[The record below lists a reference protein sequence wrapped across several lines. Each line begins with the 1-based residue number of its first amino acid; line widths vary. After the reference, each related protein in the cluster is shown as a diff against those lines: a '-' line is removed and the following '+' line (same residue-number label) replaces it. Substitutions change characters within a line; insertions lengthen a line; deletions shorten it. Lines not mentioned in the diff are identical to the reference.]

1 MKTRRLKKRPL
12 KHRGGCT
19 RGKCNEFTTKV
30 KSFFYPKPSFPA
42 YEKATLYNK
51 PPGIE
56 FYYELSLYLEKFKSR
71 SPKDIQEACN
81 NIRKFIQS
89 TDASSDVLQDLGE
102 IPFLNKE
109 NPTKEH
115 ANEMYVLM
123 EALLENII
131 WGSHQDEQESY
142 FIGYEWSPQEKARI
156 RARMLLPAMSA
167 TRHGIEGILPE
178 GSGPGPAST
187 IARLLGAANTTS
199 YVKGTNIMRTHTLAE
214 ENQIAALHAVA
225 TAVPGS
231 SVGTEHHFI
240 DTPQLPNGKFT
251 PRIRRIRRGSVVHV

>member
-56 FYYELSLYLEKFKSR
+56 FYDELSLYFKKFKSR

-142 FIGYEWSPQEKARI
+142 FIGYDWSLQEKARI
-156 RARMLLPAMSA
+156 RGRMFMPAMSA

-178 GSGPGPAST
+178 GVGTGAPSIIG
-187 IARLLGAANTTS
+187 RFLGAPNTTS
-199 YVKGTNIMRTHTLAE
+199 YVKGRNNLLRRRHTLDTK
-214 ENQIAALHAVA
+214 NQQAALHAVA
-225 TAVPGS
+225 TAVPGTN
-231 SVGTEHHFI
+231 VGTEHHFI
-240 DTPQLPNGKFT
+240 PTTLLPSGKLT
-251 PRIRRIRRGSVVHV
+251 RIRRGSVVHV